1 MRRAVVGATILVALA
16 SGLAHAQHKIPPIPE
31 TAHAPVVL
39 PSGLK
44 YIDIKV
50 GTGVPAAKGR
60 MVRIAFIGWVTKSQ
74 LMFDFRD
81 PPNPLAFHLGQPD
94 PNVVKGIDEGVVGMR
109 VGSDVGCRPPCTW
122 MTPKVTDGSAGD
134 TGFFPATGVVP
145 GCALEAGG
153 CLGSG
158 GSAQAWPNGSAQA
171 SAASD
176 NPRAFARSGSDMVVP
191 RSIRATTQR
200 HAAMQP

>member
-94 PNVVKGIDEGVVGMR
+94 PNVVKGLDEGVVGMR
-109 VGSDVGCRPPCTW
+109 VGGKRRLIVPAKLGHGSRGTKLIPPNAELTYDVELVSVARP
-122 MTPKVTDGSAGD
+122 
-134 TGFFPATGVVP
+134 GV
-145 GCALEAGG
+145 
-153 CLGSG
+153 
-158 GSAQAWPNGSAQA
+158 
-171 SAASD
+171 
-176 NPRAFARSGSDMVVP
+176 
-191 RSIRATTQR
+191 
-200 HAAMQP
+200 